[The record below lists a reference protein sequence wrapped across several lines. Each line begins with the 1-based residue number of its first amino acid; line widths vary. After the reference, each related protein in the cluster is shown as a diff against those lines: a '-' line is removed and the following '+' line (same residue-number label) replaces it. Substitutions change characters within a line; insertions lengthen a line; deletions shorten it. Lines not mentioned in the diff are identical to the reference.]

1 MTKTVYET
9 NWTGRRKV
17 LACGLSLALS
27 FYAIPLSSSQA
38 FGEESDEP
46 GLAEGLPVDA
56 QGTEPLVGDETDGS
70 AGSEDAGVVPAPE
83 KEEPAQ
89 NEGQESADGDV
100 GQTDQS
106 APASENAEA
115 DTDASDRETAPSE
128 DFDETYDGV
137 TDGEIAEALSVFDD
151 FAASEDDSVEL
162 LSLGG
167 DNAVTTYGGATMF
180 ETAVAEAKAAFSQ
193 SDTVIIAGPG
203 DAWVDA
209 LAAAGLAGALDCPIL
224 FTETD
229 SLHPAT
235 KQALKD
241 LGVKN
246 AIVVGGPAAI
256 GNQVVD
262 ELNSVGVALKKRL
275 GGADCFDTQMKI
287 YEYGVENS
295 LWNYGMAIVAT
306 GGHYGD
312 ALSASPVAFDKKA
325 PIFLVENG
333 DLRTPQKNALSNAA
347 KNGQF
352 ATTAIVGGPAA
363 VSERTQGFL
372 SGMST
377 CTRYGG
383 ATQYET
389 STEIAKWAVNS
400 QGFSWN
406 NAAFTTGESPYDALA
421 GSVLQGKSRSVMLLV
436 RDASSASIKEAS
448 ASKAAISAIRF
459 FGGTAAV
466 SPSVRTY
473 IVSCLTDLITY
484 EHAGVSL
491 SYMAGLEKQS
501 ASVVDPDQYSYEDSE
516 FYQFAI
522 INGGYSGKTSAA
534 QLNTFIARYGADGK
548 LAGMGQAFIDAAN
561 TYGTNEVYLLS
572 HAILESGWGKSDLAK
587 GYAYDGKT
595 EIGGKTYPA
604 GTYYNFFGIGAYDSS
619 PLSGGRA
626 AAIINGWDT
635 PQKAIMGAAKWI
647 ATEYANNAF
656 SQNTLYKMRWNY
668 TQAARSGAVW
678 KQYATSTTWA
688 TGIAN
693 VMSNCYASV
702 GLGKDGTGLKYLVPI
717 YS

>member
-1 MTKTVYET
+1 MTKTVLEP
-9 NWTGRRKV
+9 NWTVRRKL
-17 LACGLSLALS
+17 LACGLSITLS
-27 FYAIPLSSSQA
+27 LYAIPLSSSQA
-38 FGEESDEP
+38 FGEELD
-46 GLAEGLPVDA
+46 VA
-56 QGTEPLVGDETDGS
+56 QGLTDGQSAEEQVAEPRVDGAQVGSSEEGEGVITMPENKTPIPGEEQNVADEVELVG
-70 AGSEDAGVVPAPE
+70 
-83 KEEPAQ
+83 
-89 NEGQESADGDV
+89 
-100 GQTDQS
+100 QS
-106 APASENAEA
+106 ASAIQSGEA
-115 DTDASDRETAPSE
+115 DADESSQDATSSE
-128 DFDETYDGV
+128 VIEEVYDGV
-137 TDGEIAEALSVFDD
+137 TDEEIAETLSVFDD
-151 FAASEDDSVEL
+151 AGSESEGAQL

-167 DNAVTTYGGATMF
+167 GNAVTTYGGATMF

-246 AIVVGGPAAI
+246 AIIVGGPAAI

-275 GGADCFDTQMKI
+275 GGVDCFDTQMKI

-295 LWNYGMAIVAT
+295 LWNYGLAIVAT

-312 ALSASPVAFDKKA
+312 ALSASPIAFDKKA

-352 ATTAIVGGPAA
+352 STTAIVGGPAA

-372 SGMST
+372 SGMSI

-389 STEIAKWAVNS
+389 STEIAKWAVSS

-534 QLNTFIARYGADGK
+534 QLNTFIAKYGADGK

-635 PQKAIMGAAKWI
+635 PEKAITGAAKWI

-693 VMSNCYASV
+693 VMSNCYASI
-702 GLGKDGTGLKYLVPI
+702 GLGKDGTGLKYLVPM